1 MAAYTITAS
10 EVTPGS
16 GAVIAYAIA
25 GEAITAGQ
33 AIYLD
38 ASDNNEAKLAQADGT
53 AAQAA
58 CVGVAINGAA
68 AGQTVGYVKQGD
80 VNLDTAALTGAAK
93 GEVTSL
99 GATAGGLYPNEDVQT
114 TEYVTVVGV
123 MKTSNPGVLTVSIIQ
138 SGVTH
143 V

>member
-1 MAAYTITAS
+1 MADYTITAS

-16 GAVIAYAIA
+16 GAVIAYALA
-25 GEAITAGQ
+25 GEAVAAGE

-38 ASDNNEAKLAQADGT
+38 ASDNNEAKLALAAGT

-58 CVGVAINGAA
+58 VAGIAINSAA

-80 VNLDTAALTGAAK
+80 VNLDTAALTGAGK

-99 GATAGGLYPNEDVQT
+99 STTAGKICPNEDVASG
-114 TEYVTVVGV
+114 EYVTVIGT